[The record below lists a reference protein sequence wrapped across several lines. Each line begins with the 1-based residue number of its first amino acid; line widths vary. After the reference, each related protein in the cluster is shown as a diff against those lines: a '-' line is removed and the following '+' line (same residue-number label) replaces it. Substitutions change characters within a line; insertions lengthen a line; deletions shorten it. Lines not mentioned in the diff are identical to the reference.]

1 MRVAVAEDALDAYM
15 NSGMD
20 LKLYQPKA
28 MVRMQSRTLALILS
42 EHAFVSS
49 GVVTAWASPFSRWNP
64 RRWGTRAL
72 EQERVKG
79 ADLKVV

>member
-49 GVVTAWASPFSRWNP
+49 GSDR
-64 RRWGTRAL
+64 GDGLGIAL
-72 EQERVKG
+72 LEMEPSTVG
-79 ADLKVV
+79 DPGP

>member
-1 MRVAVAEDALDAYM
+1 MAVAEDAADAYT

-20 LKLYQPKA
+20 LKLYQLKA

-49 GVVTAWASPFSRWNP
+49 GAW
-64 RRWGTRAL
+64 
-72 EQERVKG
+72 
-79 ADLKVV
+79 